1 MAEGSLTTF
10 VMTEPLPWPDTS
22 SAADTLGPLD
32 DVALYENGQPRP
44 CTMRRI
50 ASEGATIRVPN
61 LPASEAQVAIEL
73 ATGQRVEGRVEW
85 ACGGEAGVRFARP
98 IDMLALLNRK
108 LVAQAPERRR
118 MPRIEVRCDLIL
130 RWSGNMRVVALRNI
144 SAGGLQVEGDELPPP
159 DTFVTPGTEGLNLP
173 AAVVV
178 WKRDRLAGLELMEE
192 LAWSSLM
199 PWIRSRYLQA
209 AGA

>member
-1 MAEGSLTTF
+1 MAEASLTTF
-10 VMTEPLPWPDTS
+10 VMSEPLPWPDSS
-22 SAADTLGPLD
+22 SAAEALGPLD
-32 DVALYENGQPRP
+32 DVALYENGRARP
-44 CTMRRI
+44 CAMRRI
-50 ASEGATIRVPN
+50 AAEGATIRLRN
-61 LPASEAQVAIEL
+61 LPPSEAQVAIEL

-85 ACGGEAGVRFARP
+85 ARGGEAGVRFARP

-118 MPRIEVRCDLIL
+118 MPRMEVRCDLIL
-130 RWSGNMRVVALRNI
+130 RWSGSLRAVALRNI
-144 SAGGLQVEGDELPPP
+144 SAGGLQVEGDDLPPP

-178 WKRDRLAGLELMEE
+178 WKRGRLAGLELMEG

-199 PWIRSRYLQA
+199 PWIRSRYRQG
-209 AGA
+209 AGT